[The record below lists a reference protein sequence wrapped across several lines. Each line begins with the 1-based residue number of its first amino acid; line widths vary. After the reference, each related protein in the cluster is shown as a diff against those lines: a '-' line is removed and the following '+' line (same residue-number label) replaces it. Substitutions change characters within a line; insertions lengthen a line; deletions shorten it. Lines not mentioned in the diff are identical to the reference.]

1 MYGDA
6 TTFDNVDLSDVQ
18 LPGGLSMPVVSKF
31 KYLGDYRTF
40 RAAAPTKLVSRGS
53 SSVARPG

>member
-18 LPGGLSMPVVSKF
+18 LPGGLSMPVVLKF
-31 KYLGDYRTF
+31 KYLGDY
-40 RAAAPTKLVSRGS
+40 VS
-53 SSVARPG
+53 SSGSDENAVEARIADAGK